1 MWFHF
6 NIFILNETEFFFQPS
21 LLNTNKF
28 SKCMLSM
35 FRLDSGLKLAYLIF
49 SDKIRLEPGLV
60 NSPIECSVRRS
71 D

>member
-1 MWFHF
+1 
-6 NIFILNETEFFFQPS
+6 
-21 LLNTNKF
+21 
-28 SKCMLSM
+28 MLSM

-60 NSPIECSVRRS
+60 NSPTECLVIRS